1 MEDGRTDVKKGGA
14 EWMDGKRK
22 PRFVKRSAREGHA
35 VPMQAR
41 DGQTAGSLVCRKAH
55 VGRGEEVMMETDYC
69 IDVRRGPEIRVEV
82 RLAVADGRHRVV
94 FISGHYYDT
103 IRSGEI
109 LTHVPK
115 IDR

>member
-1 MEDGRTDVKKGGA
+1 
-14 EWMDGKRK
+14 
-22 PRFVKRSAREGHA
+22 
-35 VPMQAR
+35 
-41 DGQTAGSLVCRKAH
+41 
-55 VGRGEEVMMETDYC
+55 METDYC